1 MTGSLAAESFRAA
14 LRNLLDG
21 RGRGSQ
27 AELAETLGLARSIV
41 SDIVTGRRGSSTKMQ
56 ERIAAYFG
64 LSLGEMLRIGEHLI
78 NGRVVFPWADQLE
91 GLSRCQQLQRIVELT
106 NDQVG
111 HSQDNLAFFKY
122 TCDFLDGELT
132 PAEFYQAYLKL
143 IRSRDR

>member
-27 AELAETLGLARSIV
+27 AELAETLGLAR
-41 SDIVTGRRGSSTKMQ
+41 
-56 ERIAAYFG
+56 
-64 LSLGEMLRIGEHLI
+64 
-78 NGRVVFPWADQLE
+78 
-91 GLSRCQQLQRIVELT
+91 CQQLQRIAELT

-122 TCDFLDGELT
+122 ACDFLDGELT